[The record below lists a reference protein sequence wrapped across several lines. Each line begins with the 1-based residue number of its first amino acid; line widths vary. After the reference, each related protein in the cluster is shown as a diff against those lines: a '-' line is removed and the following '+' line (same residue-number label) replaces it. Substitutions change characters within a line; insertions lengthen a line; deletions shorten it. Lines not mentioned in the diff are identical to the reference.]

1 MKRILCLILALAL
14 VFSLSVTAFAEEPE
28 TLAEDNTM
36 LNFCVDVTKDSKYYD
51 AVLWAYLSG
60 LTDGTDNVHFSP
72 DLAVTRGQA
81 VTFLW
86 RLAGKPV
93 VDYFMLMDDVPSGKY
108 YTEAVRWALAEG
120 IASGTSKTTFSP
132 DKECTVGEMI
142 TLLWRFSGSPVVNY
156 AMDMS
161 DVPSGAFYT
170 EAIRWALSLGIAHGA
185 ADNTF
190 GPGKVCTR
198 EKTVSSLYRFCTLIS
213 AAAKAA
219 STGEDAV
226 VRIDEDSPAVL
237 VSNAADESNLV
248 FAVLIF
254 DFATAELADKTSTP
268 TGPLTGP
275 GEAVRVIPH
284 RSLAEAGIAND
295 ELPGDKIVVVGEIV
309 RDGVQENGVPNN
321 TPTGVLHITALGH
334 GIAIAF
340 GSGDIMMDEITEL
353 KTEDPSLIGPG
364 QIVQQ
369 IEPLP
374 DPAGD
379 PTIKNS

>member
-1 MKRILCLILALAL
+1 MKRILCFVLALAL

-36 LNFCVDVTKDSKYYD
+36 LNFCVDVTKDNKYYD

-60 LTDGTDNVHFSP
+60 ITGGTDNVHFSP
-72 DLAVTRGQA
+72 DAAVTRAQA

-86 RLAGKPV
+86 NLAGNPV
-93 VDYFMLMDDVPSGKY
+93 VDYFMQMSDVPSGKY
-108 YTEAVRWALAEG
+108 YTEAVRWALSMG
-120 IASGTSKTTFSP
+120 ITKGTSKTTFSP

-185 ADNTF
+185 ADHTF

-226 VRIDEDSPAVL
+226 VRLDSESPAVL
-237 VSNAADESNLV
+237 ISNVADKSNDLDLT
-248 FAVLIF
+248 FAIIIDEL
-254 DFATAELADKTSTP
+254 AELADKTSTP
-268 TGPLTGP
+268 TGDPIGP
-275 GEAVRVIPH
+275 GEAVRAMPH
-284 RSLAEAGIAND
+284 RSPAEAGIAND
-295 ELPGDKIVVVGEIV
+295 ALQGGTVRFIVVVGET
-309 RDGVQENGVPNN
+309 GEAKSAALENGVPNN
-321 TPTGVLHITALGH
+321 TPALAAAWAQGVLVIVSTE
-334 GIAIAF
+334 IAAQ
-340 GSGDIMMDEITEL
+340 DEITL
-353 KTEDPSLIGPG
+353 DPSLTGPG

-374 DPAGD
+374 GPGENPAS
-379 PTIKNS
+379 KNS

>member
-1 MKRILCLILALAL
+1 MKRILCFVLALAL

-60 LTDGTDNVHFSP
+60 LTDGTDDVHFSP
-72 DLAVTRGQA
+72 DHAVSRGQA

-108 YTEAVRWALAEG
+108 YTEAIRWALSEG

-132 DKECTVGEMI
+132 DKACTVGEMI

-156 AMDMS
+156 AMDMK

-198 EKTVSSLYRFCTLIS
+198 EKTVSSLYRFCTLIF

-237 VSNAADESNLV
+237 VSNVADSITDRSDPDIHRLV
-248 FAVLIF
+248 VLG
-254 DFATAELADKTSTP
+254 ALAGHADKTSTP
-268 TGPLTGP
+268 TGDPIGP
-275 GEAVRVIPH
+275 GNDQLHCFVCLFGVAD
-284 RSLAEAGIAND
+284 SALKAGDLQIRTA
-295 ELPGDKIVVVGEIV
+295 
-309 RDGVQENGVPNN
+309 NN
-321 TPTGVLHITALGH
+321 TPAGSDHFMPAAKGAALVVSFVGMTAQ
-334 GIAIAF
+334 
-340 GSGDIMMDEITEL
+340 DEITQL
-353 KTEDPSLIGPG
+353 IIEDPKQTIDPEPVIGP
-364 QIVQQ
+364 
-369 IEPLP
+369 EPLYQQEP
-374 DPAGD
+374 PLLDPIYW
-379 PTIKNS
+379 P